1 MKITEQ
7 ENPNLPKLREKTL
20 KLTTSAG
27 CYIMKNK
34 NGDIIYIGKAKNLK
48 NRVSSYFRA
57 GQDHLP
63 KVYQMVSHVYDYDFI
78 CTDSEFEALVLECS
92 LIKQHKPKYNILL
105 KDDKGYSYIKVTNE
119 EYPRISAVM
128 QQEKDTSTYIGPYT
142 SSFAVRQAVE
152 EAIKVFKLPT
162 CRKKFPQDFKKN
174 RPCLNYHIGLCMGV
188 CRGNVSKQEYNQNIN
203 NAIDYIKDGSKNSI
217 KNLTRQMQ
225 NASEQLN
232 FELAI
237 QLRDKISAIEKV
249 AESQKI
255 IDEDISDCDI
265 FAIVANAE
273 RAIASLL
280 VYRGGRLCDKADFD
294 IGQPDEPSIMREQLL
309 VQYYSNSGKTPPA
322 NIFIDFEI
330 TNAEI
335 ITEFLREKRKKAVH
349 IICPKR
355 GEMLRLVEMA
365 QKNASEYLSIKT
377 ENSKGKELL
386 ALDQLTRLLGLKKPP
401 EFIECYDIS
410 NFASENIVAE
420 MVVYQNGKPCKK
432 LYKRFLIKTVKTQDD
447 YACMR
452 EVIKRRF
459 ENYKNNIADN
469 ISNGFEIMPDLIFL
483 DGGQGHVNTIA
494 PLLKQMGISV
504 PVFGLVKD
512 SKHRTRA
519 IATGGAE
526 ISVSKNVL
534 AFNLITNI
542 QDEVHRFAVSYL
554 KKVHKKGQFS
564 MTLTQVEGIGEKR
577 AIKLM
582 THFKTIENLK
592 SATKQEL
599 AKIAGVGEKTA
610 TLLYEFI
617 QKL

>member
-188 CRGNVSKQEYNQNIN
+188 CRGNISKQEYNQNIKD
-203 NAIDYIKDGSKNSI
+203 AIDYIKDGSKNSI

-280 VYRGGRLCDKADFD
+280 VYRRGRLCDKADFD
-294 IGQPDEPSIMREQLL
+294 IGQPDEPSLMREQLL

-410 NFASENIVAE
+410 NFASENIVAG

>member
-7 ENPNLPKLREKTL
+7 ENPNLPQLREKTL

-57 GQDHLP
+57 GQNHLP

-119 EYPRISAVM
+119 DYPRISAVM
-128 QQEKDTSTYIGPYT
+128 QQEKDNSEYIGPYT

-162 CRKKFPQDFKKN
+162 CRKKFPQDFKKS

-188 CRGNVSKQEYNQNIN
+188 CCGNISQQDYNQNIK
-203 NAIDYIKDGSKNSI
+203 NAVDYIKDGSKSSV
-217 KNLTRQMQ
+217 KSLTQQMQ
-225 NASEQLN
+225 KASEELN

-249 AESQKI
+249 TESQKI
-255 IDEDISDCDI
+255 IDEDIADCDI
-265 FAIVANAE
+265 FAVVANAE
-273 RAIASLL
+273 KAIASLL
-280 VYRGGRLCDKADFD
+280 VYRNGRLCDKADFD
-294 IGQPDEPSIMREQLL
+294 IGQPDEPILMREQLL
-309 VQYYSNSGKTPPA
+309 VQYYADKTPPG
-322 NIFIDFEI
+322 NIFTDFEVSD
-330 TNAEI
+330 TLKQ
-335 ITEFLREKRKKAVH
+335 FLREKRKKSLN
-349 IICPKR
+349 ISCPKR
-355 GEMLRLVEMA
+355 GEMLKLVQMA

-386 ALDQLTRLLGLKKPP
+386 ALDRLAKLLGLKKPP
-401 EFIECYDIS
+401 EIIECYDIS
-410 NFASENIVAE
+410 NFGNENIVAG
-420 MVVYQNGKPCKK
+420 MVVYKNGRPCKK
-432 LYKRFLIKTVKTQDD
+432 MYKRFSIKTVKTQDD

-452 EVIKRRF
+452 EVITRRF
-459 ENYKNNIADN
+459 ENYKNQTDE
-469 ISNGFEIMPDLIFL
+469 GFSVLPDLIFL
-483 DGGQGHVNTIA
+483 DGGQGHVNTVA
-494 PLLKQMGISV
+494 PLLEEMGISV
-504 PVFGLVKD
+504 PLFGLVKD
-512 SKHRTRA
+512 SRHRTRA
-519 IATGGAE
+519 IAAGTGE
-526 ISVSKNVL
+526 ISVSQDRP

-554 KKVHKKGQFS
+554 KKAHKKGQFS

-582 THFKTIENLK
+582 THFKTTENLK
-592 SATKQEL
+592 SATLQEL
-599 AKIAGVGEKTA
+599 AKAAGISEKNA
-610 TLLYEFI
+610 EQLYNFI